1 MAKEE
6 LITVKIE
13 PDVKEKFIHN
23 TESEGSTMSVEIRK
37 FIHRYN
43 RRVENS
49 RIKHHKQG
57 KITSTI
63 EQDEDRVIKIDP
75 DHLIGSI

>member
-1 MAKEE
+1 MTKEE

-49 RIKHHKQG
+49 RVNHKTVN
-57 KITSTI
+57 K
-63 EQDEDRVIKIDP
+63 
-75 DHLIGSI
+75 

>member
-1 MAKEE
+1 MTKEE
-6 LITVKIE
+6 LIAVKIE

-49 RIKHHKQG
+49 RINHKTVN
-57 KITSTI
+57 K
-63 EQDEDRVIKIDP
+63 
-75 DHLIGSI
+75 

>member
-1 MAKEE
+1 MTKEE

-49 RIKHHKQG
+49 RIKHKTVN
-57 KITSTI
+57 K
-63 EQDEDRVIKIDP
+63 
-75 DHLIGSI
+75 